1 MLDNVSSYA
10 VHAVTNLKCHQQ
22 ESTAMKNT
30 SKLLQKISVPAVILL
45 LCVSFILPGIVT
57 ADNATLILYYS
68 KTNKTKI
75 VAEELKAR
83 IPSARL
89 VEIKSDVGIMTAV
102 LWHQLFNR
110 NACTEPIAVDL
121 NKYDTV
127 ILCSPVWLQKISSPM
142 RTVINTVPLEG
153 KQVKIFAVCAGHFG
167 EGGQEKLKKLIAAK
181 GMNLKGIAVIKAGGK
196 TDEEIRRQ
204 TREQFNNTASPLALE
219 R

>member
-1 MLDNVSSYA
+1 M
-10 VHAVTNLKCHQQ
+10 KCL
-22 ESTAMKNT
+22 
-30 SKLLQKISVPAVILL
+30 SKLSQKISTLALIFLVFGSFLIPDI
-45 LCVSFILPGIVT
+45 VS
-57 ADNATLILYYS
+57 ADNETLILYFT

-83 IPSARL
+83 IPSAKL

-102 LWHQLFNR
+102 FWHQLFNR

-121 NKYDTV
+121 NKYDTI

-142 RTVINTVPLEG
+142 RTVINTVPLGG

-167 EGGQEKLKKLIAAK
+167 ESGQEKLIKLIASK

-204 TREQFNNTASPLALE
+204 TREQFNNTAPVPSSA
-219 R
+219 RNATQQH